1 MAMDFSFGGYN
12 KDCTNKEQILAK
24 VRSAILEKD
33 EKHFSTINLQDDTW
47 LPFKEEDGDEF
58 TFIERFKENGG
69 IFMYF
74 EKMEHFKEAIKQF
87 VTENNWSPI
96 LTTSPVIKEILADS
110 DIEISD
116 NYNDPERNKNVSL
129 IDCECMIA
137 QTGSII
143 VSDATAGSRAA
154 YSCSDTLLILAR
166 PSQFVTRMK
175 DAFWLMKEKYGD
187 DQPSG
192 MTIISGPTHSTDI
205 GNELVIG
212 ALGCKQIALFLV
224 EL

>member
-1 MAMDFSFGGYN
+1 MNFPFGGY

-47 LPFKEEDGDEF
+47 IPFKEEDGNEF

-74 EKMEHFKEAIKQF
+74 EEMEHFKEAIKQF
-87 VTENNWSPI
+87 VTENKWSPL
-96 LTTSPVIKEILADS
+96 LTTSPSIKEILSDS
-110 DIEISD
+110 EIEFSD
-116 NYNDPERNKNVSL
+116 DYRDTERKNKVSL

-137 QTGSII
+137 QTGSIM

-154 YSCSDTLLILAR
+154 YSFADTLLIVGR
-166 PSQFVTRMK
+166 PSQIVAKIK
-175 DAFWLMKEKYGD
+175 DAFWLMKEKYCD
-187 DQPSG
+187 NTPAEIS
-192 MTIISGPTHSTDI
+192 IISGPSRSTDI
-205 GNELVIG
+205 EDTLVIG
-212 ALGCKQIALFLV
+212 AFGCKQIALFLI
-224 EL
+224 EE

>member
-1 MAMDFSFGGYN
+1 MSIFGYN

-47 LPFKEEDGDEF
+47 LPFKEEDGEEF

-74 EKMEHFKEAIKQF
+74 EEMDHFKEALKQF
-87 VTENNWSPI
+87 VEENNWSPL
-96 LTTSPVIKEILADS
+96 LTASPYIKKIFADS
-110 DIEISD
+110 DIEFSD
-116 NYNDPERNKNVSL
+116 DYKDSERKNKVSL

-137 QTGSII
+137 QTGSIM
-143 VSDATAGSRAA
+143 VSDTTAGSRAA
-154 YSCSDTLLILAR
+154 YAYADTLLILGH
-166 PSQFVTRMK
+166 PSQFVAKMK
-175 DAFWLMKEKYGD
+175 EAFWLMKEKYGD
-187 DQPSG
+187 NQPSG
-192 MTIISGPTHSTDI
+192 MTIISKASRSTDI

-224 EL
+224 EV